1 MKAFLVLSFLI
12 LLLADEALCSSREQR
27 LSKLLEKLEA
37 KVLSSPTKPP
47 LIQPRKAKHNKK
59 RVKENT
65 PTSLLLL
72 CMSSFLFVVLI
83 FYTCQCSGLNV
94 LQNGRVF
101 NPIAYGA
108 DPTGTKDSSDAIL
121 QALGDAFQLRS
132 GLELLPGIS
141 DFGGV
146 VIDLQGGNYKIS
158 KPIRFPSSGGGNIVV
173 SLSLSQPAC
182 ECFCCLSNCV

>member
-37 KVLSSPTKPP
+37 KVVSSPTKPP

-72 CMSSFLFVVLI
+72 LCLSSFLFVVLI

-94 LQNGRVF
+94 L
-101 NPIAYGA
+101 
-108 DPTGTKDSSDAIL
+108 
-121 QALGDAFQLRS
+121 
-132 GLELLPGIS
+132 
-141 DFGGV
+141 
-146 VIDLQGGNYKIS
+146 
-158 KPIRFPSSGGGNIVV
+158 
-173 SLSLSQPAC
+173 
-182 ECFCCLSNCV
+182 

>member
-1 MKAFLVLSFLI
+1 MLYIPFQACRDKKKKKTKDSNSKTMKAFLVLSFLI

-94 LQNGRVF
+94 L
-101 NPIAYGA
+101 
-108 DPTGTKDSSDAIL
+108 
-121 QALGDAFQLRS
+121 
-132 GLELLPGIS
+132 
-141 DFGGV
+141 
-146 VIDLQGGNYKIS
+146 
-158 KPIRFPSSGGGNIVV
+158 
-173 SLSLSQPAC
+173 
-182 ECFCCLSNCV
+182 

>member
-1 MKAFLVLSFLI
+1 MLYIPFQACRDQKKKTKDSNSKTMKAFLVLSFLI

-72 CMSSFLFVVLI
+72 CLSSFLFVVLI

-94 LQNGRVF
+94 L
-101 NPIAYGA
+101 
-108 DPTGTKDSSDAIL
+108 
-121 QALGDAFQLRS
+121 
-132 GLELLPGIS
+132 
-141 DFGGV
+141 
-146 VIDLQGGNYKIS
+146 
-158 KPIRFPSSGGGNIVV
+158 
-173 SLSLSQPAC
+173 
-182 ECFCCLSNCV
+182 